1 MLAGGILTQ
10 SFTLNEGTGY
20 VSEDDFDDDYEFQAE
35 REPKRTPP
43 PDDGLTP
50 QERQRR
56 NRNERLRRQREA
68 KRLAQGKPKRP
79 TTPFTRGYAILRGD
93 HVGAHEAVVTGTEL
107 TVAGQGLRHA
117 LTTAQLD
124 EARVVFEAMS
134 RRGNTGF
141 AENTRRA
148 MAADM
153 LHWKAFCAETGH
165 AVLPIDEEALKS
177 FFDALV
183 EAGYKRGTLEHL
195 LFTFR
200 TVGRFYGCSDPL
212 ASRSGWAYWRDLC
225 RERLTARAKQA
236 PGLLLKHVESMAQTV
251 DRSSAVDL
259 RDIAM
264 VRVCYDLMTRPSE
277 LVALRWATLKDE
289 DGGEGLILIERSK
302 TDQQAVGHIGYLSAP
317 TMDALRAWQAVS
329 DRRAEHVFHA
339 VRTVGTADWE
349 AKQQAAREAAS
360 LGGSAGAAP
369 LKHTGKPPA
378 LTVKA
383 VAAAMQR
390 LATRAGLGTLDFSGH
405 SARVGAAQDM
415 VNAGVSL
422 LEVMHQGRWK
432 STAMPARYA
441 ENRNAINAGRAR
453 FSKVRGSVEKS

>member
-1 MLAGGILTQ
+1 M
-10 SFTLNEGTGY
+10 S
-20 VSEDDFDDDYEFQAE
+20 AE
-35 REPKRTPP
+35 QLGAARE
-43 PDDGLTP
+43 
-50 QERQRR
+50 
-56 NRNERLRRQREA
+56 
-68 KRLAQGKPKRP
+68 
-79 TTPFTRGYAILRGD
+79 
-93 HVGAHEAVVTGTEL
+93 
-107 TVAGQGLRHA
+107 
-117 LTTAQLD
+117 
-124 EARVVFEAMS
+124 VFEAMG

-141 AENTRRA
+141 AANTRRA

-165 AVLPIDEEALKS
+165 SVLPIEEEGLKR

-183 EAGYKRGTLEHL
+183 DAGYKRGTLEHL

-212 ASRSGWAYWRDLC
+212 VSRSAWAYWRDLC

-236 PGLLLKHVESMAQTV
+236 PGLLLRHVDAMTKTV

-277 LVALRWATLKDE
+277 LVALRWATLQDE

-317 TMDALRAWQAVS
+317 TMVALRAWQAVS

-349 AKQQAAREAAS
+349 AKQQATQEAAV
-360 LGGSAGAAP
+360 LGALAAP
-369 LKHTGKPPA
+369 TPLKPAGKPPA

-415 VNAGVSL
+415 VDAGVSL

-453 FSKVRGSVEKS
+453 FSKVRASASTRTRSEP

>member
-1 MLAGGILTQ
+1 MIH
-10 SFTLNEGTGY
+10 
-20 VSEDDFDDDYEFQAE
+20 DDFDDDYEFQEA
-35 REPKRTPP
+35 RAPL
-43 PDDGLTP
+43 DDGLTP
-50 QERQRR
+50 KERRRR
-56 NRNERLRRQREA
+56 NRNERLRQQREA
-68 KRLAQGKPKRP
+68 KRLAQGKAKRP
-79 TTPFTRGYAILRGD
+79 STPFKRGYALLRGD
-93 HVGAHEAVVTGTEL
+93 AGAPTEVVDTGTDL
-107 TVAGQGLRHA
+107 AVAGQGLRHA
-117 LTTAQLD
+117 LSAEQLD
-124 EARVVFEAMS
+124 GARAVFEAMG

-141 AENTRRA
+141 AANTRRA

-153 LHWKAFCAETGH
+153 LHWKAFCVETGY
-165 AVLPIDEEALKS
+165 AVLPIEEEALKR

-183 EAGYKRGTLEHL
+183 DAGYKRGTLEHL

-212 ASRSGWAYWRDLC
+212 ASRSAWAYWRDLC
-225 RERLTARAKQA
+225 RERLTARTKQA
-236 PGLLLKHVESMAQTV
+236 PGLLLRHVEAMAKMV
-251 DRSSAVDL
+251 DRSHAVDL

-277 LVALRWATLKDE
+277 LVALSWATLKDE

-302 TDQQAVGHIGYLSAP
+302 TDQQAVGHVGYLSAP
-317 TMDALRAWQAVS
+317 TMAALRAWQAVS

-349 AKQQAAREAAS
+349 AKQQAAQEAAS
-360 LGGSAGAAP
+360 ALGAPVSAAP
-369 LKHTGKPPA
+369 LKSTGKPPA

-383 VAAAMQR
+383 VATAMQR
-390 LATRAGLGTLDFSGH
+390 LATRAELGTLNFSGH

-415 VNAGVSL
+415 VDAGVPL

-441 ENRNAINAGRAR
+441 EHRNALSAGRSR
-453 FSKVRGSVEKS
+453 FNKVLVKATTTREE

>member
-1 MLAGGILTQ
+1 LRESPSTV
-10 SFTLNEGTGY
+10 TLDVSEGAHRM
-20 VSEDDFDDDYEFQAE
+20 SEDDFDDDYEFQAE
-35 REPKRTPP
+35 PTPERTPP

-50 QERQRR
+50 QERRR
-56 NRNERLRRQREA
+56 LKRNARLRRQREA

-79 TTPFTRGYAILRGD
+79 STPFKRGYAILRGSVTGYD
-93 HVGAHEAVVTGTEL
+93 EAVETGTDL
-107 TVAGQGLRHA
+107 TVAGEGLRHA
-117 LTTAQLD
+117 LSAEQLD
-124 EARVVFEAMS
+124 AAREVFEAMG

-141 AENTRRA
+141 AANTRRA

-165 AVLPIDEEALKS
+165 AVLPIDEEGLKR

-183 EAGYKRGTLEHL
+183 DAGYKRGTLEHL

-200 TVGRFYGCSDPL
+200 TVGRFYGCADPL
-212 ASRSGWAYWRDLC
+212 ASRSAWAYWRDLC
-225 RERLTARAKQA
+225 RERLSARSKQA
-236 PGLLLKHVESMAQTV
+236 TGLLLKHVEAMAQVV
-251 DRSSAVDL
+251 DRSNPVDL
-259 RDIAM
+259 RDLAM

-277 LVALRWATLKDE
+277 LVSLRWADLTDE
-289 DGGEGLILIERSK
+289 DNGEGLILIARSK
-302 TDQQAVGHIGYLSAP
+302 TDQHGVGHMGYLSQP
-317 TMDALRAWQAVS
+317 TMASLRDWQTVC
-329 DRRAEHVFHA
+329 DPRAEPLFHA

-349 AKQQAAREAAS
+349 AKQRAAEEVALPVSFAAS
-360 LGGSAGAAP
+360 AAKGG
-369 LKHTGKPPA
+369 PPA

-390 LATRAGLGTLDFSGH
+390 LATRAGLGTVNFSGH

-415 VNAGVSL
+415 VDAGVPL

-441 ENRNAINAGRAR
+441 ESRNAINAGRVR
-453 FSKVRGSVEKS
+453 FSKVRGSLKEGWQG